1 MLDCLLVFPPLWIP
15 TSPYLAPASLSAYAK
30 EHGVRIGCVDASI
43 ECVDRLLSR
52 KYLDSCRSVLE
63 ETEERLRRRGPT
75 GPDERMLYLEAVK
88 GLVRGREVP
97 ERIESLKGF
106 LRESRSFRNIER
118 FERAWVS
125 VEDAMFLISQAH
137 YPLDFRFTL
146 LESTQSSS
154 RISEILEATED
165 RDQNV
170 FIETFEKHI
179 LRKVL
184 GKDPALVGISIVSRN
199 QIIPGLT
206 LAKML
211 KASAPSTAVV
221 VGGPF
226 FSLISSRLDAVLD
239 SFPFVDAF
247 VSFDG
252 EEPIVQLSKSVDEHG
267 RLRNPAEI
275 PNLVYRD
282 DEGTGRLSRKVWLG
296 DLSKFPTP
304 DFSKLPMD
312 LYLSGHPILPLETS
326 RGCKWRRCAF
336 CDSQKSVSGGYRER
350 DLARVVE
357 DLQVL
362 SERHRTKYFTF
373 VDMSAPA
380 ERLDEISKMIV
391 RAGLDVRWSVQ
402 TRLVPHVDRQ
412 RLERF
417 YESGCRQLFFGLE
430 SGSQRVVDLMD
441 KGTRLPVAARVL
453 RDSSEAGIVNSA
465 FVMFGFP
472 TESDDDREKTLKFLI
487 SHRVHIDFVEASFF
501 SLYGGT
507 RIAVSPARFMVEEV
521 KRAVPVEDS
530 VDEELAYRWTA
541 DPPAQGPQQLMS
553 SAEERLLGKG
563 VRMKYVNAFDV
574 TTAPLVLADV
584 HGRQRL
590 REYMDRAPGP
600 VCSKPSSKVSLVPG
614 VDWIGLPF
622 DPYAEAADPYAEG
635 TWLLVRSGT
644 GSSMFSVGKE
654 EGDLL
659 GSLGRPLEYRR
670 LREAMSAKW
679 GKNAR
684 QTEKAL
690 RGMLS
695 EFVARGIVKVA

>member
-1 MLDCLLVFPPLWIP
+1 MLDCTLVFPPLWIP

-30 EHGVRIGCVDASI
+30 EHGVKVGCVDASI

-52 KYLDSCRSVLE
+52 KYLDSCRSLLE
-63 ETEERLRRRGPT
+63 AKEERLRRRGPT
-75 GPDERMLYLEAVK
+75 GPDERRLYLEAVK

-97 ERIESLKGF
+97 ERIESLKSF
-106 LRESRSFRNIER
+106 LRESQSFRDIER

-146 LESTQSSS
+146 LESRHSSS
-154 RISEILEATED
+154 RIGEILEATED

-247 VSFDG
+247 VTFDG
-252 EEPIVQLSKSVDEHG
+252 EEPMVQLSKSVDEHG
-267 RLRNPAEI
+267 RLRNLAEI
-275 PNLVYRD
+275 PNMVYRD
-282 DEGTGRLSRKVWLG
+282 DGGAGRLSRKVWLG
-296 DLSKFPTP
+296 NLSQFPTP

-326 RGCKWRRCAF
+326 RGCRWRRCAF

-350 DLARVVE
+350 DLGRVIE
-357 DLQVL
+357 DLQAL

-380 ERLDEISKMIV
+380 ERLDELSKRIV
-391 RAGLDVRWSVQ
+391 KAGLDVRWSVQ
-402 TRLVPHVDRQ
+402 TRLVPNVDRQ
-412 RLERF
+412 KLERF

-441 KGTRLPVAARVL
+441 KGIRLPVAACVL
-453 RDSSEAGIVNSA
+453 RNSSEAGIVNSA

-472 TESDDDREKTLKFLI
+472 TESDDDREKTLKLLI
-487 SHRVHIDFVEASFF
+487 RHRAHIDFVEASFF
-501 SLYGGT
+501 SLYDGT
-507 RIAVSPARFMVEEV
+507 RIAVSPARFMLEEV

-541 DPPAQGPQQLMS
+541 NPSAQDPQQLMS
-553 SAEERLLGKG
+553 SAEERLLAKG
-563 VRMKYVNAFDV
+563 VRMKYENAFDV

-584 HGRQRL
+584 HGRRTL
-590 REYMDRAPGP
+590 RDHMYRSSGP
-600 VCSKPSSKVSLVPG
+600 ISPKPSSKVSLVPG

-622 DPYAEAADPYAEG
+622 DPYAESVDTDTDGA
-635 TWLLVRSGT
+635 WLLVRSGT
-644 GSSMFSVGKE
+644 TSRMFSVGKE

-659 GSLGRPLEYRR
+659 AALGRPIEYHR
-670 LREAMSAKW
+670 LRDAMSAKW
-679 GKNAR
+679 GKNVR
-684 QTEKAL
+684 QAEKPL
-690 RGMLS
+690 REMLS
-695 EFVARGIVKVA
+695 EFVASGIVKVA